1 MARAVY
7 NSKAHPAL
15 SLRASTP
22 GGTAKTR
29 VPGTVAD
36 VQMMTEE
43 VMNQICRQASAKI
56 PDGLNAFMVYSSHW
70 IEERIGER
78 IATYLGEQYVH
89 IIPLHTSGFTNRPV
103 RTVCQSLRHYIK
115 WSRPSPFE
123 CWACWSTY
131 MWGCVEHHDPEQI
144 MRESCQAVPEL
155 ESTYKRRCVRDQWM
169 IH

>member
-7 NSKAHPAL
+7 NRKTHPVL
-15 SLRASTP
+15 SLRASTL
-22 GGTAKTR
+22 GGTTEVQ
-29 VPGTVAD
+29 VPGSVAD

-131 MWGCVEHHDPEQI
+131 MWGCVEYHDPEQI
-144 MRESCQAVPEL
+144 MRESCQAIPKPE
-155 ESTYKRRCVRDQWM
+155 SAYKRRCVRDQWLM
-169 IH
+169 H

>member
-22 GGTAKTR
+22 GGTAKAR

-36 VQMMTEE
+36 VQMMTEK

-78 IATYLGEQYVH
+78 IANYLGEQYVH
-89 IIPLHTSGFTNRPV
+89 TIPLHTSGFTNRPV

-115 WSRPSPFE
+115 
-123 CWACWSTY
+123 
-131 MWGCVEHHDPEQI
+131 
-144 MRESCQAVPEL
+144 
-155 ESTYKRRCVRDQWM
+155 
-169 IH
+169 